1 MSTRRQFVVER
12 IGTNAITPQTQI
24 PAQTQAS
31 TDGTGTTAATTT
43 AVVAVAATLSVATAV
58 AYTNAVAHNHNRN
71 TVKAILAL
79 AVRTNTTCARHEPK
93 WPTNNPRCACRQVDC

>member
-12 IGTNAITPQTQI
+12 IGTNAQPSQTQV
-24 PAQTQAS
+24 PVQTQAS
-31 TDGTGTTAATTT
+31 SSGTCTATAATTA

-58 AYTNAVAHNHNRN
+58 AYTNAVAHNRN